1 MKKRWKTQWF
11 KTGSAREKNALPS
24 MREHT
29 FNGSVQQSCCI
40 FGYGGAR
47 LWKTL
52 SCWSNILQYGKW
64 NVLVLYGLWQ
74 KVSGFGRIAGTGSC
88 LLEKAR
94 VGRIL
99 MIVSAAYTAFML
111 LGSLYAP
118 GPLTTFS
125 LILFLGMTALSYM
138 IMRSWQR
145 KAKETQ
151 AEYEELSARVWV
163 DE

>member
-1 MKKRWKTQWF
+1 MENTVVQNGGPRVRKMHCPRC
-11 KTGSAREKNALPS
+11 GSTHL
-24 MREHT
+24 T
-29 FNGSVQQSCCI
+29 VQ
-40 FGYGGAR
+40 
-47 LWKTL
+47 
-52 SCWSNILQYGKW
+52 SN
-64 NVLVLYGLWQ
+64 NRV
-74 KVSGFGRIAGTGSC
+74 VSSATAAHGFGKRSAVGVTSYNTENETFWFCMDCGKRFRD
-88 LLEKAR
+88 LDELQALVPVYLKKAR

-99 MIVSAAYTAFML
+99 MIVSVAYTAFML

-145 KAKETQ
+145 KARETQ
-151 AEYEELSARVWV
+151 AEYEELSARVWI

>member
-1 MKKRWKTQWF
+1 MENTVVQNGGPRVRKMHCPRCASTHLTVQSNNRVVS
-11 KTGSAREKNALPS
+11 SATAA
-24 MREHT
+24 H
-29 FNGSVQQSCCI
+29 
-40 FGYGGAR
+40 
-47 LWKTL
+47 
-52 SCWSNILQYGKW
+52 
-64 NVLVLYGLWQ
+64 
-74 KVSGFGRIAGTGSC
+74 GFGKRSAVGVTSYNTENETFWFCMDCGKRFRD
-88 LLEKAR
+88 LDELQALVPVYLKKAR

-145 KAKETQ
+145 KARETQ

>member
-1 MKKRWKTQWF
+1 MENTVVQNGGPRVRKMHCPRC
-11 KTGSAREKNALPS
+11 GSTHL
-24 MREHT
+24 T
-29 FNGSVQQSCCI
+29 VQ
-40 FGYGGAR
+40 
-47 LWKTL
+47 
-52 SCWSNILQYGKW
+52 SN
-64 NVLVLYGLWQ
+64 NRV
-74 KVSGFGRIAGTGSC
+74 VSSATAAHGFGKRSAVGVTSYNTENETFWFCMDCGKRFRD
-88 LLEKAR
+88 LDELQALVPVYLKKAR

-99 MIVSAAYTAFML
+99 MIVSVAYTAFML

-145 KAKETQ
+145 KARETQ

>member
-1 MKKRWKTQWF
+1 MENTVVQNGGPRVRKMHCPRC
-11 KTGSAREKNALPS
+11 GST
-24 MREHT
+24 HVT
-29 FNGSVQQSCCI
+29 VQ
-40 FGYGGAR
+40 
-47 LWKTL
+47 
-52 SCWSNILQYGKW
+52 SN
-64 NVLVLYGLWQ
+64 NRV
-74 KVSGFGRIAGTGSC
+74 VSSATAAHGFGKRSAVGVTSYNTENETFWFCMDCGKRFRDLDELQALVPVC
-88 LLEKAR
+88 LKKAR

-111 LGSLYAP
+111 LGSLYPP
-118 GPLTTFS
+118 GPRTTFS

-145 KAKETQ
+145 KARETQ

>member
-1 MKKRWKTQWF
+1 MENTVVQNGGPRVRKMHCPRC
-11 KTGSAREKNALPS
+11 GSTHL
-24 MREHT
+24 T
-29 FNGSVQQSCCI
+29 VQ
-40 FGYGGAR
+40 
-47 LWKTL
+47 
-52 SCWSNILQYGKW
+52 SN
-64 NVLVLYGLWQ
+64 NRV
-74 KVSGFGRIAGTGSC
+74 VSSATAAHGFGKRSAVGVTSYNTENETFWFCMDCGKRFRD
-88 LLEKAR
+88 LDELQALVPVYLKKAR

-99 MIVSAAYTAFML
+99 MIVSVAYTAFML

-145 KAKETQ
+145 KARETQ
-151 AEYEELSARVWV
+151 TEYEELSARVWM

>member
-1 MKKRWKTQWF
+1 MENTVVQNGGPRVRKMHCPRC
-11 KTGSAREKNALPS
+11 GSTHL
-24 MREHT
+24 T
-29 FNGSVQQSCCI
+29 VQ
-40 FGYGGAR
+40 
-47 LWKTL
+47 
-52 SCWSNILQYGKW
+52 SN
-64 NVLVLYGLWQ
+64 NRV
-74 KVSGFGRIAGTGSC
+74 VSSATAAHGFGKRSAVGVTSYNTENETFWFCMDCGKRFRDLDELQALVPVC
-88 LLEKAR
+88 LKKAR

-111 LGSLYAP
+111 LCSPYVP

-145 KAKETQ
+145 KARETQ